1 VDPWEFVA
9 HEYEAGTGYRVGD
22 RVRLG
27 RTAFAPPGAEGV
39 IVGVDVDLRDVD
51 GRASSDACFRVRLRS
66 GSVVYVTLNDL
77 GEPEVA

>member
-1 VDPWEFVA
+1 MDPWKSVA

-22 RVRLG
+22 RVWLG

-51 GRASSDACFRVRLRS
+51 GHASSDPCFRVRLRS
-66 GSVVYVTLNDL
+66 GSVVYVTLTDL
-77 GEPEVA
+77 VDPERA